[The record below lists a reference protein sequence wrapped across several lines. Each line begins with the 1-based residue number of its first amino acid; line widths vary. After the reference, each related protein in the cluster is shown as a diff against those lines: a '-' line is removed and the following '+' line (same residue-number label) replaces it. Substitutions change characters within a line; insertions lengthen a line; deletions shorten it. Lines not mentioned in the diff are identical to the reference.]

1 MANSY
6 VGTINGVTTTVG
18 QNELSKLDP
27 GSVVSS
33 SMDASTSGYVN
44 PMIEYGN
51 QSGLFGLNNSTWNNM
66 GQAAG
71 LAGTTFNVYDNLWGN
86 KADMY
91 KTQMAAMK
99 QNMANVK
106 EDRANHQTYVANI
119 GGGFNSA
126 FKPGSGL
133 AASASR
139 VG

>member
-18 QNELSKLDP
+18 QEDLSKLDP

-33 SMDASTSGYVN
+33 SMDANSTGHIN

-51 QSGLFGLNNSTWNNM
+51 QTGLGGLTNSTWNNM

-71 LAGTTFNVYDNLWGN
+71 LAGTAFNVYDNLWGN

-91 KTQMAAMK
+91 KTQMNAMK
-99 QNMANVK
+99 QNMANIA
-106 EDRANHQTYVANI
+106 EDRANHKAFVGNF
-119 GGGFNSA
+119 GSGVNSA
-126 FKPGSGL
+126 LGGGL
-133 AASASR
+133 AASA
-139 VG
+139 VKK